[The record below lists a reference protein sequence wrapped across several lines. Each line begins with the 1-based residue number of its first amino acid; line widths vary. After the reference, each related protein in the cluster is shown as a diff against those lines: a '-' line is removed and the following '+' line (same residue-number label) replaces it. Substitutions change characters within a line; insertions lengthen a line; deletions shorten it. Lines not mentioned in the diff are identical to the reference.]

1 MRMTL
6 RTYSLVTLIVAA
18 VTSASIWM
26 VSPMWLGRAEPWDA
40 DGFFYVGA
48 LAAAGLISG
57 ALRPKPLWA
66 QYVGSVGGQLA
77 YEALFLPV
85 GPLILLGAVFLLGY
99 SVIFL
104 AGAAV
109 AALLRS
115 WLIPSSRSPCR
126 GSAKRNLS
134 TL

>member
-1 MRMTL
+1 MKTTS

-26 VSPMWLGRAEPWDA
+26 ASAMLLGRAEPWDV

-57 ALRPKPLWA
+57 TLRPKPLWA
-66 QYVGSVGGQLA
+66 QYFGAVGGQLA

-85 GPLILLGAVFLLGY
+85 GPLIILGAVFLLAY
-99 SVIFL
+99 SVVFL
-104 AGAAV
+104 AGAAA
-109 AALLRS
+109 AALLRP
-115 WLIPSSRSPCR
+115 WLIRV
-126 GSAKRNLS
+126 A
-134 TL
+134 

>member
-1 MRMTL
+1 MKPVM
-6 RTYSLVTLIVAA
+6 SMQSFVTSMVAA
-18 VTSASIWM
+18 IASASIWM
-26 VSPMWLGRAEPWDA
+26 VSPMLLGRAEPWDV

-57 ALRPKPLWA
+57 ALCPKPLWA

-104 AGAAV
+104 AAAAV
-109 AALLRS
+109 AAWLRR
-115 WLIPSSRSPCR
+115 LPPPV
-126 GSAKRNLS
+126 A
-134 TL
+134 